1 MVLASHGV
9 EVHTVEDLFSARF
22 QWQSDVY
29 DLLMLDVRR
38 YYPGEA
44 LEFYEQVRDANP
56 RQRFA
61 FLVGPPAYL
70 SLIWPTEVMAAEKR
84 PQQWAETI
92 KRFVAAA

>member
-1 MVLASHGV
+1 M
-9 EVHTVEDLFSARF
+9 HTVEDLFSARF
-22 QWQSDVY
+22 RWQSDVY

-61 FLVGPPAYL
+61 FLVGPPKFL
-70 SLIWPTEVMAAEKR
+70 SLTWPAEVLAAGKEPR
-84 PQQWAETI
+84 QWEETI
-92 KRFVAAA
+92 RRFQAAA